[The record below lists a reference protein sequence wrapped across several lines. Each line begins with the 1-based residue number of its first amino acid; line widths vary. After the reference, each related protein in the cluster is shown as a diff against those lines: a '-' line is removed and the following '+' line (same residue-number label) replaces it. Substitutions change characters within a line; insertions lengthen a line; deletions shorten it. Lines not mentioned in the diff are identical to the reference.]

1 MEKSDEIV
9 FILLLIK
16 KMDDKKTI
24 IGLVVILVL
33 TGSIGLY
40 FNYRNKRQYIEIYKE
55 QQEIQN
61 ICQPYMEY
69 KRIQTQTKISRYY
82 TNYLER
88 RRATKQENLF
98 KSLNQ

>member
-1 MEKSDEIV
+1 
-9 FILLLIK
+9 
-16 KMDDKKTI
+16 MDDKKTI
-24 IGLVVILVL
+24 IGLVVIVVL

-40 FNYRNKRQYIEIYKE
+40 INYKNYNKYKQQYIEIYNEK
-55 QQEIQN
+55 QEIQN
-61 ICQPYMEY
+61 ICQPYIEY
-69 KRIQTQTKISRYY
+69 KRIQTQTKISRSY